1 MADLLGTHDA
11 AVPWIDGFYHPL
23 AAVYRATVIP
33 NIEAL
38 LAADRL
44 RPTYLF
50 DQISTRCV
58 TAEELRDVDPQLAS
72 LRNLNTPAD
81 YLAALGEAKFDAPAE
96 ILRAFP
102 SYENG

>member
-44 RPTYLF
+44 RPRTCLIRYRRGASRLKNCAQRRSATGELTQF
-50 DQISTRCV
+50 EHAGRLSGGAGRGKIRC
-58 TAEELRDVDPQLAS
+58 PGQ
-72 LRNLNTPAD
+72 
-81 YLAALGEAKFDAPAE
+81 DA
-96 ILRAFP
+96 AFP